1 MPTIILTGGGTAGHC
16 TPHVALLPYLKNYFD
31 KIYYIGSENGIEK
44 EIISKENIPYFS
56 VPCEKL
62 RRDFSIKNLIMPFK
76 VINGTFKAG
85 KIIDKLKPN
94 IIFSKGGYVAVPTV
108 IAGSRRNIPIIS
120 HESDYTLGLA
130 NKITAK
136 MCKEVL
142 TSFPQTAL
150 TLQNGKH
157 VGSPIRKVVFNK
169 NESLSLKHFGFLG
182 KKPILLVLGGSLG
195 SLTINK
201 SLRLAL
207 DSILQKFD
215 VIHVCGKNNL
225 DNTIKKNGYY
235 QTEYMFDIEKAF
247 SIASVCVARAGSNSV
262 FELMALKIPTVLIPL
277 PKGASRGDQI
287 FNAEHFQKLGL
298 AYVLPQ
304 SALTPESLNFAVNSA
319 YANRFTLAQNFSNTP
334 IKDASEKIVEIIVQ
348 NIRV

>member
-94 IIFSKGGYVAVPTV
+94 VIFSKGGYVAVPTV
-108 IAGSRRNIPIIS
+108 IAGSRRNIPVIS

-157 VGSPIRKVVFNK
+157 VGSPIRKVVFN
-169 NESLSLKHFGFLG
+169 
-182 KKPILLVLGGSLG
+182 
-195 SLTINK
+195 
-201 SLRLAL
+201 
-207 DSILQKFD
+207 
-215 VIHVCGKNNL
+215 
-225 DNTIKKNGYY
+225 
-235 QTEYMFDIEKAF
+235 
-247 SIASVCVARAGSNSV
+247 
-262 FELMALKIPTVLIPL
+262 
-277 PKGASRGDQI
+277 
-287 FNAEHFQKLGL
+287 
-298 AYVLPQ
+298 
-304 SALTPESLNFAVNSA
+304 
-319 YANRFTLAQNFSNTP
+319 
-334 IKDASEKIVEIIVQ
+334 
-348 NIRV
+348 